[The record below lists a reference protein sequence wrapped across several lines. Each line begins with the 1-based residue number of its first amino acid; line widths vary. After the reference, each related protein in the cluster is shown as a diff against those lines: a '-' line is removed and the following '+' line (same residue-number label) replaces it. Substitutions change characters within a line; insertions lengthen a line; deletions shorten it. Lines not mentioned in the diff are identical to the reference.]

1 MRRYKIIV
9 PLVFLGLLAIGIFIL
24 FNTGS
29 DLAITIILLF
39 IPAMIAVSFLVR
51 YLVTVRKRSIT
62 ERVMERDVM
71 RIADRYKEER
81 RILYDFEHKYAISTR
96 EFMDELNKVKDALLE
111 LGCEVNGR
119 TKIDRVKLRKVVFAD
134 IEWADKLFEGIK
146 DRHEVVLY
154 SRMIEKCSEYLEQ
167 LKELEAA
174 GYPNI
179 QGQIARMESKL
190 QTGERV
196 NVDSLELSLFMND
209 VGSIL
214 EEAFQIALQDAQ
226 RLEVVGREIAN
237 VDTSRIRTDIKIV
250 EHSVEHGN
258 YENAARVL
266 KSMIERLIALLKDA
280 FVQYKAEVLEL
291 TIAVIELLD
300 TSEDKAEVEALK
312 ASIVASTSPSEI
324 AKLREYGD
332 ALVRK
337 SIAALEAVYHRIFE
351 LEADIAEANPP
362 TEVYP
367 VEYWSK
373 NKLEEIQELKSV
385 STTDVKG
392 FSRRY
397 RHLAADARSRMLYD
411 AERLKSITEEEEP
424 PGASAHQTTEGD
436 ATSD

>member
-1 MRRYKIIV
+1 MRRYRILV
-9 PLVFLGLLAIGIFIL
+9 PLVFLVLIALGIFIL

-51 YLVTVRKRSIT
+51 YLTTVRKRSIT

-71 RIADRYKEER
+71 RIADRYREER
-81 RILYDFEHKYAISTR
+81 RILYDFEHKYGISTR
-96 EFMDELNKVKDALLE
+96 EFMEELSKVKESLLE

-119 TKIDRVKLRKVVFAD
+119 TKIDRLKLRKVVFAD
-134 IEWADKLFEGIK
+134 IEWANKLFEGIK

-154 SRMIEKCSEYLEQ
+154 SRMMDKCSEYLEH

-179 QGQIARMESKL
+179 QGQIERLQSKL
-190 QTGERV
+190 RTGERIIV
-196 NVDSLELSLFMND
+196 ESLELSLFMND
-209 VGSIL
+209 AGSIL
-214 EEAFQIALQDAQ
+214 EEALRIALQDAH

-250 EHSVEHGN
+250 EHSIEHGN

-280 FVQYKAEVLEL
+280 FEQYKAEVLEL
-291 TIAVIELLD
+291 TIAVSELLD

-312 ASIVASTSPSEI
+312 KGIDACMSPSEI

-332 ALVRK
+332 ALMRK
-337 SIAALEAVYHRIFE
+337 SIATLETVYHKIFE
-351 LEADIAEANPP
+351 LEAEIAEANPA

-373 NKLEEIQELKSV
+373 TKMEEVEELKSV
-385 STTDVKG
+385 STIDIKG
-392 FSRRY
+392 FIRRY
-397 RHLAADARSRMLYD
+397 RLLASDAHSRVLYD
-411 AERLKSITEEEEP
+411 AGRLKSITEEP
-424 PGASAHQTTEGD
+424 QSAPSNKTTEEDIPGE
-436 ATSD
+436 

>member
-1 MRRYKIIV
+1 MRWYRLIV
-9 PLVFLGLLAIGIFIL
+9 PLVFLVLIALGIFIL

-39 IPAMIAVSFLVR
+39 IPVMIAVSFLVR

-71 RIADRYKEER
+71 RIADRYGEER
-81 RILYDFEHKYAISTR
+81 RILYDFEHKYGISTR
-96 EFMDELNKVKDALLE
+96 EFMEELNKVKEGLLD

-119 TKIDRVKLRKVVFAD
+119 TKIDLVKLRKVVFAD
-134 IEWADKLFEGIK
+134 IEWANKLFEGIK

-154 SRMIEKCSEYLEQ
+154 SRMMDTCSEYLNY

-179 QGQIARMESKL
+179 HGQIERLESKL
-190 QTGERV
+190 RTGERV
-196 NVDSLELSLFMND
+196 IVDSLELSLFMND

-214 EEAFQIALQDAQ
+214 EEALRIALQDAH

-250 EHSVEHGN
+250 EHSIEHGN

-280 FVQYKAEVLEL
+280 FEQYKAEVLEL
-291 TIAVIELLD
+291 TIAVSELLEK
-300 TSEDKAEVEALK
+300 SEDKKEVEALK
-312 ASIVASTSPSEI
+312 KGIEACMSPSEI

-332 ALVRK
+332 ALMRK
-337 SIAALEAVYHRIFE
+337 SIATLETVYHKIFE
-351 LEADIAEANPP
+351 LEAEIAEANPA

-373 NKLEEIQELKSV
+373 NKMEEVEALKSL
-385 STTDVKG
+385 STTAVKG
-392 FSRRY
+392 FIRRY
-397 RHLAADARSRMLYD
+397 RLLASDAHSRVLYD
-411 AERLKSITEEEEP
+411 AERLKSIKEEP
-424 PGASAHQTTEGD
+424 QSAPSYRTAEADTPVE
-436 ATSD
+436 

>member
-1 MRRYKIIV
+1 MKRYSIIV
-9 PLVFLGLLAIGIFIL
+9 PLVFLVLIALGIFIL

-39 IPAMIAVSFLVR
+39 IPTMIAVSFLVR

-71 RIADRYKEER
+71 RIADRYGEER
-81 RILYDFEHKYAISTR
+81 RILYDFEHKYGISTR
-96 EFMDELNKVKDALLE
+96 EFMEELSKVKEGLLE

-119 TKIDRVKLRKVVFAD
+119 TRIDRVKLRKVVFAD
-134 IEWADKLFEGIK
+134 IEWANELFEGIK

-154 SRMIEKCSEYLEQ
+154 SRMMDKCTEHLEQ

-179 QGQIARMESKL
+179 HGQIERLESKL
-190 QTGERV
+190 RTGDRIV
-196 NVDSLELSLFMND
+196 VDSLELSLFMND

-214 EEAFQIALQDAQ
+214 EEAFQSALQDAH

-258 YENAARVL
+258 YENAARVS
-266 KSMIERLIALLKDA
+266 KSMIERLIALLKDV
-280 FVQYKAEVLEL
+280 FEQYKAELLEL
-291 TIAVIELLD
+291 TVAVSELLD
-300 TSEDKAEVEALK
+300 TSGANEAVAALK
-312 ASIVASTSPSEI
+312 MSIEACMSPSEI
-324 AKLREYGD
+324 AQLREYGD
-332 ALVRK
+332 TLIRTA
-337 SIAALEAVYHRIFE
+337 IATLEMVYHQIFE
-351 LEADIAEANPP
+351 LEAEIAEAHPA
-362 TEVYP
+362 TDIYP

-373 NKLEEIQELKSV
+373 SKMDELEVLKSV

-392 FSRRY
+392 FIRRY
-397 RHLAADARSRMLYD
+397 RLLAADAHSRVRYD
-411 AERLKSITEEEEP
+411 AERLKSIKEELQNVPSHETAEENTP
-424 PGASAHQTTEGD
+424 SE
-436 ATSD
+436 

>member
-1 MRRYKIIV
+1 MRRYRIIV
-9 PLVFLGLLAIGIFIL
+9 PLVFLVLIALGIFIL

-39 IPAMIAVSFLVR
+39 IPVMIAVSFLVR

-71 RIADRYKEER
+71 RIADRYGEER
-81 RILYDFEHKYAISTR
+81 RILYDFEHKYGISTR
-96 EFMDELNKVKDALLE
+96 EFMEELNKVKEGLLD

-134 IEWADKLFEGIK
+134 IEWANKLFEGIK

-154 SRMIEKCSEYLEQ
+154 SRMMDTCSEYLNY

-179 QGQIARMESKL
+179 HGQIERLESKL
-190 QTGERV
+190 RTGERV
-196 NVDSLELSLFMND
+196 IVDSLELSLFMND

-214 EEAFQIALQDAQ
+214 EEALRIALQDAH

-250 EHSVEHGN
+250 EHSIEHGN

-280 FVQYKAEVLEL
+280 FEQYKAEVLEL
-291 TIAVIELLD
+291 TIAVSELLEK
-300 TSEDKAEVEALK
+300 SEDKKEVEALK
-312 ASIVASTSPSEI
+312 KGIEACMSPSEI

-332 ALVRK
+332 ALMRK
-337 SIAALEAVYHRIFE
+337 SIATLETVYHKIFE
-351 LEADIAEANPP
+351 LEAEIAEANPA

-373 NKLEEIQELKSV
+373 NKMEEVEALKSL
-385 STTDVKG
+385 STTAVKG
-392 FSRRY
+392 FIRRY
-397 RHLAADARSRMLYD
+397 RLLASDAHSRVLYD
-411 AERLKSITEEEEP
+411 AERLKSIKEEP
-424 PGASAHQTTEGD
+424 QSAPSNKTKEGNTPGE
-436 ATSD
+436 